1 MSQGATVVLGAAEAR
16 LREVMLALPDV
27 TEEFPWGH
35 RTAKVRGKMFAIL
48 VLDEEGLR
56 ITTKLP
62 TSHEAALMLPFAE
75 PTGYGLGKSG
85 WVTARFTPG
94 QEVPVELMALWIQ
107 ESFRAVAPKSLGDG
121 ASVVKKS
128 AASKTKAVGAEST
141 VSGAKAKASGAK
153 VKPAA
158 AKQKTASVKVKPTGA
173 KVKPAATKAKTAG
186 AKAKSTGVKV
196 KAVGA
201 KATPAGT
208 KTPGAKVKRPG
219 KKTAAA
225 AGKPSARKV
234 APGVKRP
241 RTARRATASR
251 SMQS

>member
-158 AKQKTASVKVKPTGA
+158 AKQKTASVKVKP
-173 KVKPAATKAKTAG
+173 AATKAKTA
-186 AKAKSTGVKV
+186 GVKV

>member
-1 MSQGATVVLGAAEAR
+1 MSKGATVVLGAAEAR

-56 ITTKLP
+56 VTTKLP
-62 TSHEAALMLPFAE
+62 TSNEAALMLPFAE

-94 QEVPVELMALWIQ
+94 QEVPVELLALWIH
-107 ESFRAVAPKSLGDG
+107 ESFRAVAPKALGDG

-128 AASKTKAVGAEST
+128 AASKPKAAGTKAKST
-141 VSGAKAKASGAK
+141 D
-153 VKPAA
+153 
-158 AKQKTASVKVKPTGA
+158 A
-173 KVKPAATKAKTAG
+173 KVKPAATKRKTSSV
-186 AKAKSTGVKV
+186 KAKSTGAKV

-208 KTPGAKVKRPG
+208 KPAGAKVKRPG
-219 KKTAAA
+219 KKMAAA

-234 APGVKRP
+234 APGGKRP

>member
-1 MSQGATVVLGAAEAR
+1 MSKGSTVVLGAAEAR

-56 ITTKLP
+56 VTTKLP
-62 TSHEAALMLPFAE
+62 TSNEAALMLPFAE

-85 WVTARFTPG
+85 WVTARFSPG
-94 QEVPVELMALWIQ
+94 HEVPVELLALWIQ
-107 ESFRAVAPKSLGDG
+107 ESFRAVAPKGLGDG

-128 AASKTKAVGAEST
+128 TASKPKAVGSKST
-141 VSGAKAKASGAK
+141 TSGAKPKS
-153 VKPAA
+153 
-158 AKQKTASVKVKPTGA
+158 TGA
-173 KVKPAATKAKTAG
+173 KVKPAATKAKTARAKAKTTG
-186 AKAKSTGVKV
+186 AKVKVPSAKAKSTG
-196 KAVGA
+196 A
-201 KATPAGT
+201 KQ
-208 KTPGAKVKRPG
+208 KRPG
-219 KKTAAA
+219 KKSAA

-251 SMQS
+251 AMQS